1 MDVTEL
7 NHLRRM
13 ATQIRIAGLKAVQAA
28 GSGHI
33 GGAYSM
39 TEILTVLYFNKMN
52 IQPQNPNWAERDR
65 FVLSKGHGTVALYP
79 ALAYRGF
86 FDIEHLQTFRKIDSN
101 LSGHAE
107 MKHIP
112 GVDMSTGSLG
122 QGLSAAV
129 GMALSGKTT
138 GKDYYTYAITGD
150 GEIQE
155 GQIWEAAMF
164 AAHYQL
170 DHLIA
175 FVDNNGLQLDG
186 TVKEIMDPGNIAA
199 KFASF
204 GWNTISLSDG
214 HDIAAIS
221 AAVDAA
227 KRPKGKPTVIVAK
240 TIKGKGVS
248 FMENNVAYHG
258 HTPNEKEFETAFAEL
273 NRQLQGI
280 EG

>member
-1 MDVTEL
+1 MDLTEIKE
-7 NHLRRM
+7 LRRTAM
-13 ATQIRIAGLKAVQAA
+13 KIRIAGLEAVKAA

-33 GGAYSM
+33 GGAFSIA
-39 TEILTVLYFNKMN
+39 EIMAVLYFNKMN
-52 IQPQNPNWAERDR
+52 IQPENPGWEERDR

-79 ALAYRGF
+79 TLAYRGYF
-86 FDIEHLQTFRKIDSN
+86 PIDHLKTFRKIDSN

-107 MKHIP
+107 MKYIP

-138 GKDYYTYAITGD
+138 SKNYYTYAIMGD

-164 AAHYQL
+164 AANYKL
-170 DHLIA
+170 NRLIA
-175 FVDNNGLQLDG
+175 FVDNNGLQIDG
-186 TVKEIMDPGNIAA
+186 PVAEIMDLGDIAA

-204 GWNTISLSDG
+204 GWNTISLPNG

-221 AAVDAA
+221 EAVDAA
-227 KRPKGKPTVIVAK
+227 QQQKDKPTVIVAK
-240 TIKGKGVS
+240 TVKGKGVS
-248 FMENNVAYHG
+248 FMENNVSYHG
-258 HTPNEKEFETAFAEL
+258 HIPNEKEFEIAFAEL
-273 NRQLQGI
+273 KSRLQGI

>member
-1 MDVTEL
+1 MDLTEL
-7 NHLRRM
+7 NELKRTAM
-13 ATQIRIAGLKAVQAA
+13 KIRIAGLEAVQAA

-33 GGAYSM
+33 GGAYSI

-52 IQPQNPNWAERDR
+52 IQPENPSWEDRDR

-79 ALAYRGF
+79 VLAYRGF
-86 FDIEHLQTFRKIDSN
+86 FDIDHLKTFRKIDSN

-129 GMALSGKTT
+129 GMALSGKAA
-138 GKDYYTYAITGD
+138 GKNYYTYAITGD

-164 AAHYQL
+164 SAHYKL
-170 DHLIA
+170 DHLIV

-186 TVKEIMDPGNIAA
+186 PVKEVMDLGDIAD

-204 GWNTISLSDG
+204 GWNALSLTDG

-221 AAVDAA
+221 EAVDAA
-227 KRPKGKPTVIVAK
+227 KRQKGKPTVIVAK

-258 HTPNEKEFETAFAEL
+258 HTPNEKEFEIAFAEL
-273 NRQLQGI
+273 KSQLKGI